1 VVCFC
6 RIHNALKGIPDDRDG
21 LFDTIQRSKNHY
33 QKRAYQC
40 IKCMVALF
48 SNCPV
53 AYQILQV
60 ILFVLLLAAFFP
72 VLYIPKKKKKSKLP
86 LLSFH
91 RLDEMMTSK
100 YNSFECSY
108 IRRSVDGIESS
119 LVKLALVILG
129 CSCKSTVFISNL
141 KLSLCKNGVFQGVF

>member
-1 VVCFC
+1 MWFFLFFF

-60 ILFVLLLAAFFP
+60 ISFIPFLAAFFQFCVQKNP
-72 VLYIPKKKKKSKLP
+72 ITRTTTKTNPPPTTVIQ
-86 LLSFH
+86 FH
-91 RLDEMMTSK
+91 HSNEITTSK
-100 YNSFECSY
+100 YNSFEPSC
-108 IRRSVDGIESS
+108 IRRSLYGIEKN
-119 LVKLALVILG
+119 LVKLALMIL
-129 CSCKSTVFISNL
+129 
-141 KLSLCKNGVFQGVF
+141 